1 MGRIKE
7 GINDTARGLKAGP
20 RACGERGGGGGRE
33 REAQGRRKENAEEG
47 GGARGRLAREEPVSV
62 LETLGETGEA
72 DLEER
77 TRQRGSR
84 ALERAT
90 ARGRN
95 QRGEDRNEAARPGL
109 HVSAPK
115 GSGNAD
121 AGWAFRGR
129 FGPFWEAEAG
139 CRRRDAMLLVTTLTS
154 QLGQLLFC
162 SPGPP
167 SVAKS
172 KTRMSSFQG
181 FVCLCRTQAAS
192 HNEDSASV
200 KAHLLHHRQ
209 PVLWAAMSEWYSEI
223 WQCSTARGTPNQP
236 RGSAAYN
243 H

>member
-20 RACGERGGGGGRE
+20 RACGGGGVGGVGRE

-47 GGARGRLAREEPVSV
+47 GGAWGRLAREEPVSM

-77 TRQRGSR
+77 MRQRGSR

-109 HVSAPK
+109 RVSAPK

-129 FGPFWEAEAG
+129 FGPSWEAEAG
-139 CRRRDAMLLVTTLTS
+139 CHRQDAMLLVTTLTS
-154 QLGQLLFC
+154 QLGQLFFC
-162 SPGPP
+162 FPGLP
-167 SVAKS
+167 SVGKS
-172 KTRMSSFQG
+172 KTRATSSFQG

-223 WQCSTARGTPNQP
+223 WQCSTARGTPN
-236 RGSAAYN
+236 
-243 H
+243 